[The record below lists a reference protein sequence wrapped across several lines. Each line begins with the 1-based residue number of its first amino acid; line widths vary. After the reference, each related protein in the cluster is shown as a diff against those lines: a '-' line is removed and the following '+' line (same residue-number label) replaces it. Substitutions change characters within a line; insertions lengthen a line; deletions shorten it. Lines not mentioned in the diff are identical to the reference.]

1 MEKLLSL
8 SIATVCNITKKWELP
23 TEILAYF
30 IQHKIFF
37 ISFRKAVDIR
47 LTGNNK
53 GITESLH
60 EK

>member
-1 MEKLLSL
+1 MH
-8 SIATVCNITKKWELP
+8 TNKKWELP
-23 TEILAYF
+23 VDVLAYF

-37 ISFRKAVDIR
+37 TSFGKAVDIR

-53 GITESLH
+53 VITESLH